1 MHALNKNRPLRRIM
15 LASAATVSGIVMLLA
30 LKPHTAPTVI
40 TDSAAAAPSAGASAS
55 PGASSGSSGSGSGSS
70 GSSSGSSGSSS
81 GSSGSSSG
89 SSGSSGKSGSS
100 STGTKTVTGDTVQTR
115 WGPVQVKVTIKSGKI
130 TDVTAVQ
137 YPSDNPRDQQINDYA
152 LPQLRSEALAAQS
165 ASIDTVSGATYT
177 SQGYQQ
183 SLQSALDSAGL

>member
-1 MHALNKNRPLRRIM
+1 VHALNKNRPLRRVL
-15 LASAATVSGIVMLLA
+15 LASAATVSGMVMLLA

-40 TDSAAAAPSAGASAS
+40 TDSAAPAPSASASSS
-55 PGASSGSSGSGSGSS
+55 PGATSGSGDSGSSSGSGSS
-70 GSSSGSSGSSS
+70 GGSGGSG
-81 GSSGSSSG
+81 G
-89 SSGSSGKSGSS
+89 SGKSGSS

-115 WGPVQVKVTIKSGKI
+115 WGPVQVKVTIKNGKI

-137 YPSDNPRDQQINDYA
+137 YPSDNPRDQEINQYA

-177 SQGYQQ
+177 SEGYQQ

>member
-1 MHALNKNRPLRRIM
+1 MHALNKNRPLRRVM

-40 TDSAAAAPSAGASAS
+40 TDSAAPAPSVGSSAS
-55 PGASSGSSGSGSGSS
+55 PGASSGSSGSGKSGTSS
-70 GSSSGSSGSSS
+70 G
-81 GSSGSSSG
+81 
-89 SSGSSGKSGSS
+89 SGKSGSS
-100 STGTKTVTGDTVQTR
+100 STATKTVTGNTVQTR
-115 WGPVQVKVTIKSGKI
+115 WGPVQVKVTIKNGKI

-137 YPSDNPRDQQINDYA
+137 YPSENPRDQQINDYA

-177 SQGYQQ
+177 SEGYQQ

>member
-1 MHALNKNRPLRRIM
+1 MHALNKNRPLRRVM

-30 LKPHTAPTVI
+30 LKPHTSPTVV
-40 TDSAAAAPSAGASAS
+40 TGSVAPAPSSSASAA
-55 PGASSGSSGSGSGSS
+55 PGATGGTGSGSS
-70 GSSSGSSGSSS
+70 D
-81 GSSGSSSG
+81 
-89 SSGSSGKSGSS
+89 SGKSGKSGRSGSS

-115 WGPVQVKVTIKSGKI
+115 WGPVQVRVTIKNGKI

-137 YPSDNPRDQQINDYA
+137 YPQDNPRDQQINSYA

-165 ASIDTVSGATYT
+165 AKIDTVSGATYT
-177 SQGYQQ
+177 SGGYQQ